1 MRELAGSMEMAKDFD
16 FEICFVVFGHD
27 SHADDYGGFELTV
40 AAYPKMARIIKE
52 AVGERSIVFV
62 LSGGSVPEVA
72 ARAIPEVIAVLAER

>member
-1 MRELAGSMEMAKDFD
+1 MAKDFD

-27 SHADDYGGFELTV
+27 SHADDYGGFELTI

-52 AVGERSIVFV
+52 AVGDRGIVFV

-72 ARAIPEVIAVLAER
+72 SKAIPEVIAVLAGR